1 MRERLR
7 RKGVE
12 AEVESAGTRAG
23 QGSAT
28 RPTVV
33 VAKTYGLD
41 ISAHRSRLLERPI
54 VQDADLVIGMER
66 AHVRDAVVL
75 DPSAWPRAFALK
87 ELVRRA
93 RTVGPR
99 RNGETLA
106 DWLGRVHSGRAIAHM
121 LGGSRADDVD
131 DPTGGWEVEH
141 EATAR
146 ELADLTTELADL
158 AWPTV
163 GER

>member
-1 MRERLR
+1 M
-7 RKGVE
+7 
-12 AEVESAGTRAG
+12 
-23 QGSAT
+23 
-28 RPTVV
+28 
-33 VAKTYGLD
+33 VARTYGLD
-41 ISAHRSRLLERPI
+41 ISSHQSRPLDRAL
-54 VQDADLVIGMER
+54 VHGADLVLGMER

-87 ELVRRA
+87 EIVRRA

-99 RNGETLA
+99 RAGETLA
-106 DWLGRVHSGRAIAHM
+106 DWLDRLHEGRAIAQM

-146 ELADLTTELADL
+146 ELADLTTELVDL
-158 AWPTV
+158 AWPTSS
-163 GER
+163 